1 MNKEQVVDLPGSAND
16 RDPSYENLQEYVETL
31 CKLIK
36 GEWIDCDKVCQA
48 MNIEFKEGMHLFE
61 FGRQVYWNPAPLNGQ
76 RVITKFRI
84 TEKTVQPSKEFITA
98 EEDAKLRAEG
108 CW

>member
-1 MNKEQVVDLPGSAND
+1 
-16 RDPSYENLQEYVETL
+16 
-31 CKLIK
+31 
-36 GEWIDCDKVCQA
+36 
-48 MNIEFKEGMHLFE
+48 MNIEFKEGIRMFD

-84 TEKTVQPSKEFITA
+84 SEKTVQPAKPFISEI
-98 EEDAKLRAEG
+98 EEQELKSRG

>member
-1 MNKEQVVDLPGSAND
+1 MSN
-16 RDPSYENLQEYVETL
+16 PSYEDLQEYVETL
-31 CKLIK
+31 RKLIK
-36 GEWIDCDKVCQA
+36 GEWVDCDKVCQA

-61 FGRQVYWNPAPLNGQ
+61 FGRQALWNPAPLNGQ
-76 RVITKFRI
+76 RVITKFRV

-98 EEDAKLRAEG
+98 EEDDKLRSEG